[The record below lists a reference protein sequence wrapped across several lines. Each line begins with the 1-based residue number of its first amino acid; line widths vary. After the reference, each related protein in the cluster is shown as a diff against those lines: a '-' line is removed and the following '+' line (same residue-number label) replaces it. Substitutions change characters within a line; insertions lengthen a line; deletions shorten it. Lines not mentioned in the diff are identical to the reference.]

1 MHHYHIGNT
10 GLQSQVLQSFK
21 ALFSI
26 CIIFVRTG
34 PLAEGI
40 LEGDVSLAG
49 ALHAFLITGEEAKPS
64 KRKKSERERER
75 VCDKTCELFCFE
87 LAETENGTVSSK
99 LTGT

>member
-1 MHHYHIGNT
+1 MHQYHIGNT

-64 KRKKSERERER
+64 KRKKSEREREC
-75 VCDKTCELFCFE
+75 VTKH
-87 LAETENGTVSSK
+87 VSCSALSWQK
-99 LTGT
+99 LKMVLYQVN